1 MPSCKAKHIPA
12 ALSHLLLLHC
22 RRAALVLAAQLGIPA
37 SHVVAEALPATK
49 LEMVQQLKAGTVSSS
64 SSSSGSGSCCKPAA
78 GVSASSSSSSSSWWS
93 SYFGSSRR
101 STVAAGAKHSSGQQ
115 QQQRCVVAM
124 VGDGI
129 NDSPALSEADVG
141 IAIGSGTDVAM
152 EAADVVLMR
161 SHLSDVVVAF
171 DISRR

>member
-1 MPSCKAKHIPA
+1 M
-12 ALSHLLLLHC
+12 
-22 RRAALVLAAQLGIPA
+22 
-37 SHVVAEALPATK
+37 VAEALPATK
-49 LEMVQQLKAGTVSSS
+49 LEMVQKLKAGVAGPAGAAGAAASKQAQGGSCHDGTGPSQQHSSSNSVVKSSENGSSS
-64 SSSSGSGSCCKPAA
+64 SS
-78 GVSASSSSSSSSWWS
+78 VS
-93 SYFGSSRR
+93 
-101 STVAAGAKHSSGQQ
+101 
-115 QQQRCVVAM
+115 QRCIVAM

-152 EAADVVLMR
+152 EAADIVLMR